1 MPGPF
6 ITLGQGRVNGFIAAS
21 QPASRLSG
29 GQYPQADT
37 SAAIKQPSRD
47 FGANIDVPQPGHI
60 TRALVSVI
68 F

>member
-1 MPGPF
+1 MPRTFPPSRPERINSYITGP
-6 ITLGQGRVNGFIAAS
+6 
-21 QPASRLSG
+21 QPTSRLPV
-29 GQYPQADT
+29 GQYPQANVP
-37 SAAIKQPSRD
+37 AAIKQPSRD